1 MPGFIVNIVSSV
13 NCAHGA
19 KATIAPGQPRVKV
32 GGQFAAVL
40 SDVTTVAGLSFSNP
54 GRRGHQASAVREGAM
69 DRPSCA
75 REGEPT
81 VCARAEQHRHLPERR
96 ANSTGPARHRR
107 DAGTGKS
114 DLTVA
119 THIHF
124 PFRIDG
130 LGRTATADEETY
142 IRQLIEQVLFTQQG
156 ERVNRPNFGSGLM
169 QMVFQPVSD
178 QLTTA
183 VQFLVQGALQQWLG
197 DLIVVEEVAVS
208 AVDSTLEVTVRYLVR
223 RTQER
228 RTASFSREV
237 PA

>member
-1 MPGFIVNIVSSV
+1 M
-13 NCAHGA
+13 
-19 KATIAPGQPRVKV
+19 
-32 GGQFAAVL
+32 
-40 SDVTTVAGLSFSNP
+40 
-54 GRRGHQASAVREGAM
+54 E
-69 DRPSCA
+69 
-75 REGEPT
+75 
-81 VCARAEQHRHLPERR
+81 
-96 ANSTGPARHRR
+96 
-107 DAGTGKS
+107 
-114 DLTVA
+114 

-130 LGRTATADEETY
+130 LGRAATTDEETY

-156 ERVNRPNFGSGLM
+156 ERVNRPNFGSGLL

-197 DLIVVEEVAVS
+197 DLIVVEEVSVS

-223 RTQER
+223 RMQER
-228 RTASFSREV
+228 RTANFSREV

>member
-1 MPGFIVNIVSSV
+1 M
-13 NCAHGA
+13 
-19 KATIAPGQPRVKV
+19 
-32 GGQFAAVL
+32 
-40 SDVTTVAGLSFSNP
+40 
-54 GRRGHQASAVREGAM
+54 
-69 DRPSCA
+69 
-75 REGEPT
+75 
-81 VCARAEQHRHLPERR
+81 
-96 ANSTGPARHRR
+96 
-107 DAGTGKS
+107 
-114 DLTVA
+114 A

-156 ERVNRPNFGSGLM
+156 ERVNRPNFGSGLI